1 MVLRQASGECVAGH
15 DDAIALMVACSHP
28 EIDLLGVSTVACNQ
42 TVEKTTINAI
52 SVLHACGYGDVRV
65 AQGAPKPLM
74 RQHVHCAEIHGDS
87 GLDATGGGRLFPL
100 VDTSSR
106 LPRAAI
112 AIADAIKQVHQEGRG
127 PLQLVCT
134 GALTNAALAFMLY
147 PELVDPSYVEVT
159 LMGGAIGIGNTG
171 PVQVGL
177 QFPPPPFAC
186 CTRSRIPC
194 AKALTLLR
202 WCRSLTFKRIQRQLM
217 LCLRVGCLWPWS
229 PSRCATP
236 FHPPRFDVTH
246 EELCNMSHVTW
257 LMTYISSERPEADL
271 FMLLFKF

>member
-1 MVLRQASGECVAGH
+1 MVLRQASGECAAGH

-42 TVEKTTINAI
+42 TVEKTTINAN

-112 AIADAIKQVHQEGRG
+112 AIADAIKQVHQEGCG

-177 QFPPPPFAC
+177 QFPPHFRMLHPFAN
-186 CTRSRIPC
+186 T
-194 AKALTLLR
+194 A
-202 WCRSLTFKRIQRQLM
+202 CRSTDAAPMVQEFNIQTDPVAAHVVFESGVPVAMVPIEVRN
-217 LCLRVGCLWPWS
+217 PP
-229 PSRCATP
+229 PSGTVQCDA
-236 FHPPRFDVTH
+236 
-246 EELCNMSHVTW
+246 
-257 LMTYISSERPEADL
+257 
-271 FMLLFKF
+271 